1 MKFVRGVFPSDGTT
15 LERAVLAERLSSG
28 TWLLETGTTPPR
40 THEPGLLLAPMHALA
55 GTAVSLRS
63 ITLMRCNL
71 GAALIDWLHTA
82 GCTVT
87 EHADLALHEMLL
99 NAAIHGNLEVAAGA
113 SNVWAELDERQALI
127 EIALKDPRR
136 VARVVTVAVG
146 WNETN
151 GLAVVIDEGAGYRHQ
166 DPPRSKPGG
175 EPRGSGRGLMIARA
189 AAQVEVCDQGRCT
202 RLIFARVPTAVG

>member
-63 ITLMRCNL
+63 TTLMRCNL

-146 WNETN
+146 GMKRMASPSSSMKAPAIGIRT
-151 GLAVVIDEGAGYRHQ
+151 R
-166 DPPRSKPGG
+166 
-175 EPRGSGRGLMIARA
+175 RGRNRA
-189 AAQVEVCDQGRCT
+189 ASPAAPGVV
-202 RLIFARVPTAVG
+202 